1 MIFSIIPAGIG
12 YGIEE
17 CIMSSPSILHV
28 RTMLSKRTFSRE
40 KFEIDE
46 IARQVG
52 TDQPCKTAPCM
63 IDIPATIRREAL
75 VAGGILGKFGELED
89 SQDTA
94 PRVAAVPFVR
104 LVQPYL
110 CTYMYPLTLCT
121 AAALP
126 MMSYEV
132 EVPPV
137 VHGTWNTM
145 CDDRDMCQEE
155 GEKDRLAPRS
165 DVPA

>member
-1 MIFSIIPAGIG
+1 MVFSIIPAGIG

-28 RTMLSKRTFSRE
+28 RTMLSRRTFSRE

-75 VAGGILGKFGELED
+75 EAFWVSLGNWKTVKTL
-89 SQDTA
+89 
-94 PRVAAVPFVR
+94 P
-104 LVQPYL
+104 LVL
-110 CTYMYPLTLCT
+110 PLYH
-121 AAALP
+121 
-126 MMSYEV
+126 SSV
-132 EVPPV
+132 
-137 VHGTWNTM
+137 
-145 CDDRDMCQEE
+145 
-155 GEKDRLAPRS
+155 
-165 DVPA
+165 

>member
-17 CIMSSPSILHV
+17 CTMSSPSILHV
-28 RTMLSKRTFSRE
+28 RTMLSRSAFSRE

-75 VAGGILGKFGELED
+75 VAGSILGKFGNWKTVKTL
-89 SQDTA
+89 
-94 PRVAAVPFVR
+94 P
-104 LVQPYL
+104 LVL
-110 CTYMYPLTLCT
+110 PLYH
-121 AAALP
+121 
-126 MMSYEV
+126 SSV
-132 EVPPV
+132 
-137 VHGTWNTM
+137 
-145 CDDRDMCQEE
+145 
-155 GEKDRLAPRS
+155 
-165 DVPA
+165 

>member
-1 MIFSIIPAGIG
+1 
-12 YGIEE
+12 
-17 CIMSSPSILHV
+17 MSSPSILHV
-28 RTMLSKRTFSRE
+28 RTMLSRRTFSRE

-63 IDIPATIRREAL
+63 IDIPATIRREVLKHWLLEAFWVSL
-75 VAGGILGKFGELED
+75 GIGRQ
-89 SQDTA
+89 SRHCPSCCRCTIR
-94 PRVAAVPFVR
+94 PSSTT
-104 LVQPYL
+104 YL
-110 CTYMYPLTLCT
+110 CTYMYPFTLCT

>member
-75 VAGGILGKFGELED
+75 VAGSILGKFGNWKTVKTL
-89 SQDTA
+89 
-94 PRVAAVPFVR
+94 P
-104 LVQPYL
+104 LV
-110 CTYMYPLTLCT
+110 LTLYH
-121 AAALP
+121 
-126 MMSYEV
+126 SSV
-132 EVPPV
+132 
-137 VHGTWNTM
+137 
-145 CDDRDMCQEE
+145 
-155 GEKDRLAPRS
+155 
-165 DVPA
+165 